1 MTYPLEKKLNKLAK
15 YNYICHCKYFL
26 AIIVK
31 YFFFFSQ
38 AELDSVS
45 AQLEE
50 LDAKATAATK
60 QAAIL
65 ESQLAEAQELQQ
77 EETRKK
83 LDLNSRLRQIESE
96 KASLQDQL
104 EEEEEAKKNL
114 EKQLS
119 VLTVQVLFKKIFL
132 IVIILIFLKNNLE
145 LDQIVLNKFK

>member
-1 MTYPLEKKLNKLAK
+1 MRLS
-15 YNYICHCKYFL
+15 ISS
-26 AIIVK
+26 
-31 YFFFFSQ
+31 FFFQ

-45 AQLEE
+45 VQLEE

-96 KASLQDQL
+96 KANLQDQL

-119 VLTVQVLFKKIFL
+119 ILTVQVS
-132 IVIILIFLKNNLE
+132 
-145 LDQIVLNKFK
+145 